1 MMPTAIAGFLAI
13 AGVTVREA
21 MRQRLW
27 LLIAAL
33 AVVLA
38 VVLSSV
44 SAVDQSAK
52 LKLTIVVVTT
62 VIGFAAT
69 LLAILVGSSQVRRD
83 LDARIAIML
92 FSKPMPRVAYIL
104 GRWAGV
110 QVVVAAALAVLTLV
124 GSALIA
130 LRFSGL
136 PEMRSV
142 VPPSLWQVVSATG
155 EVIPATEGRSM
166 VLLSGPPGNAARC
179 TFSGLPTP
187 GEHGLDVLL
196 RADLRS
202 LEADEVKHASV
213 TVLAAPALDAPWQV
227 LALDPHSPYGTGDAS
242 EHAAQGQVLLR
253 GRNTAHQ
260 DLSQDYCR
268 LRLPKSCVSKGQ
280 AIVQLVRLD
289 SRTGILFERN
299 SGAYVGV
306 DGGGFIENLG
316 RAALVVLA
324 ASAVLTAA
332 TLAISGLS
340 SLPVALLGGLTLFF
354 CGNALHAVRDALEF
368 EELSLPVHRL
378 LSLAQDIFP
387 DFDRFP
393 LAARLAA
400 AEAIDWGTVAQAFTY
415 FGIFTLVFLALAWLT
430 IARKDV

>member
-1 MMPTAIAGFLAI
+1 MMPTAIAGFFAI

-27 LLIAAL
+27 LLIAGL

-38 VVLSSV
+38 VVLASV

-52 LKLTIVVVTT
+52 LKLAIVVVTT

-69 LLAILVGSSQVRRD
+69 LLAILVGSSQIRRD

-92 FSKPMPRVAYIL
+92 FAKPMPRIAYIL

-110 QVVVAAALAVLTLV
+110 QVVVAAALAALSLV
-124 GSALIA
+124 GAALIA

-142 VPPSLWQVVSATG
+142 VAPSLWQVVSATG
-155 EVIPATEGRSM
+155 EVIPATEGRSV

-187 GEHGLDVLL
+187 GEQGLDVLL

-202 LEADEVKHASV
+202 LEADDIKHMSI
-213 TVLAAPALDAPWQV
+213 TVLAAPSVDAPWQV
-227 LALDPHSPYGTGDAS
+227 LALDAHSPYGAGDAAQQS
-242 EHAAQGQVLLR
+242 VQGQVLLR

-268 LRLPKSCVSKGQ
+268 LRLPASCVSRGQ
-280 AIVQLVRLD
+280 AIVQIVRLE
-289 SRTGILFERN
+289 SRAGILFERRA
-299 SGAYVGV
+299 GAFVAV
-306 DGGGFIENLG
+306 GGGSFLANLG
-316 RAALVVLA
+316 RAVLVVLA
-324 ASAVLTAA
+324 SSAVLTAA

-400 AEAIDWGTVAQAFTY
+400 AEAIDWGTVVHAVTY